1 MSRRD
6 DPLDPL
12 DPRELGERAYD
23 PELPF
28 LVDLEREVRREAQ
41 RVADVRS
48 RAGREHERRGRAGGE
63 TPAPASIPRRV
74 RGHTDAEPSR
84 APTTAYTARDGRSRR
99 GSQSQRASA
108 RVARRSVT
116 LIALLCLIAASA
128 YGAHRVLSPGAGDG
142 PNPAYVSQGAFVL
155 AARSGAGEESW
166 SLRLYRRGNEL
177 CRVLAVAQSEASRCT
192 PAPGPRT
199 LTMTS
204 VSSPHTRYLFGVAGT
219 QVAQV
224 SVHAGKATRTVP
236 TRTPDL
242 AQIRAGE
249 LPAHTRYFVAA
260 LTRPAGTPDPPAR
273 VLGLN
278 AAGHPV
284 GAAQIDC
291 GQSTDPRRCSLTR

>member
-1 MSRRD
+1 MSERD
-6 DPLDPL
+6 DPLDPFE
-12 DPRELGERAYD
+12 PRELGERAYD
-23 PELPF
+23 HELPF

-41 RVADVRS
+41 RVADARS
-48 RAGREHERRGRAGGE
+48 RAGREHERRRRAGGE
-63 TPAPASIPRRV
+63 APAPASGPRRV
-74 RGHTDAEPSR
+74 RGHVEADLGRTPST
-84 APTTAYTARDGRSRR
+84 ASTTRGGRSR
-99 GSQSQRASA
+99 RASA

-116 LIALLCLIAASA
+116 LVALLCLIAASA

-155 AARSGAGEESW
+155 VARSGAGEESW
-166 SLRLYRRGNEL
+166 SLRLYRRGDEL

-192 PAPGPRT
+192 PAPGGRT

-204 VSSPHTRYLFGVAGT
+204 VSSPQTRYLFGVAGA

-236 TRTPDL
+236 TRTPNL
-242 AQIRAGE
+242 TQTRAGE

-260 LTRPAGTPDPPAR
+260 LTRPAGAPDPPAR